1 MQTVEGPKKIF
12 IVNNFQCLRFVY
24 FLFHFGYLK
33 FKENYAFK
41 GFLEA
46 NIQSIQQNVL
56 PEFISLFLSPNT
68 RASPTSCQL
77 IRLLLLENLLPIAFK
92 NLIVT
97 LICVTN

>member
-1 MQTVEGPKKIF
+1 MQTVEGPKMIF

-46 NIQSIQQNVL
+46 NIQSIQQNVCRN
-56 PEFISLFLSPNT
+56 LSVYFSTQTPKLAQQVAN
-68 RASPTSCQL
+68 
-77 IRLLLLENLLPIAFK
+77 
-92 NLIVT
+92 
-97 LICVTN
+97 